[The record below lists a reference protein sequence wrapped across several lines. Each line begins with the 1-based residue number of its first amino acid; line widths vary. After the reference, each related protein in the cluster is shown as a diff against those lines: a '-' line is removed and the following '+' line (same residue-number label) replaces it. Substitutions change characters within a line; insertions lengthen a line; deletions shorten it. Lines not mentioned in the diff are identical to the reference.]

1 MTSLGLRVEVK
12 IELHHSGFIMEQAKR
27 VLVSGTYATID
38 RREIGQL
45 REDQ

>member
-12 IELHHSGFIMEQAKR
+12 IELHHSGFIMQPVKR
-27 VLVSGTYATID
+27 ALVSGTYVTID